1 MKHILTIKRF
11 TRNPAPLA
19 WLALHAAVFVALA
32 VCFVA
37 GRKIFVNT
45 NLFDIL
51 PQSSAAKAAARADD
65 MLTQKSARQFFVLA
79 RCKSFEGAKKAASLF
94 AEELLKADQ
103 EAAAAD
109 PKNKI
114 FESLSFEAS
123 SLSLDQIFEW
133 QYKNRFLLLDK
144 ETVQKINQGG
154 GVDELKELALQKAFG
169 AFSLT
174 PLEFVDGD
182 PFFLADLELQNLIE
196 RLSNTGTS
204 LALRDGVLAAEYDG
218 EHYVMVRGALTQKG
232 ASVTSK
238 KNGVQTIYDC
248 ANRVAAS
255 SDFGQEKVS
264 FVFSGS
270 PFHSH
275 KSATSAQRQVAAI
288 SALSMLA
295 VVVLLLLVF
304 RSARPLLFSVGAI
317 TLSAAFGL
325 GTELLVF
332 GQIHIL
338 TFVFGTTLIGTC
350 LDYSLHFW
358 TRAYFCQEALLGAQ
372 AMKKIFKGLALSFA
386 STEVCYLIMLLA
398 PFALLKQISVF
409 CFAGILSAFATTVLF
424 YPALSVPQKK
434 LSPAMLNGARFAFPR
449 HLKKILLFAAAG
461 SCLALALFF
470 RQNLRLDND
479 LRKFYTMSGKLLEDE
494 KLSASVMNRKS
505 GARYFIVHA
514 NSADAL
520 LQTEEDFCALLQE
533 EVAAGRLDSFS
544 ATSQFV
550 PSKKSKRA
558 SLAASQKLMEAAPD
572 LQEIF
577 GSEPRDF
584 GPDFLEARALL
595 DAPDDS
601 GMEGVPPYLKD
612 ALETLWLGKIGQEYF
627 SAVFVSGGD
636 AENLKSLAARFGAAE
651 NGGAGA
657 NDGVGANGAAD
668 AQAVCFVDK
677 VGDIAFELNRLTKI
691 MLFLLTAAFAVLI
704 LVLAFF
710 YKPKA
715 LAKVAAVPLLVLL
728 CEAAVIA
735 AFKIPLGFF
744 AVTGIILVFGLGL
757 DYIIYTVESGG
768 DAVNSLAVLLSF
780 ATTALSFGAIAL
792 SSFMPV
798 HIFGTVVF
806 FGLVA
811 AWGAARVLR

>member
-1 MKHILTIKRF
+1 MKANLFSCLKK
-11 TRNPAPLA
+11 NPAPLA

-32 VCFVA
+32 LCLVA
-37 GRKIFVNT
+37 GRRIFVNT

-51 PQSSAAKAAARADD
+51 PQSSEAKAAARADD
-65 MLTQKSARQFFVLA
+65 ALTQKSARQFFVLA
-79 RCKSFEGAKKAASLF
+79 RSKSFEGAKKAASLF

-144 ETVQKINQGG
+144 DTVQKINQGG

-204 LALRDGVLAAEYDG
+204 LALRDGVLAAEYNG

-232 ASVTSK
+232 ASVTSE

-248 ANRVAAS
+248 ANHVAAS

-275 KSATSAQRQVAAI
+275 KSATSAQRQVAVI

-304 RSARPLLFSVGAI
+304 RSARPLLYSVGAI

-358 TRAYFCQEALLGAQ
+358 TRAYFSHEALLGAQ

-424 YPALSVPQKK
+424 YPALSVPQNK

-449 HLKKILLFAAAG
+449 HLKKILLFAVAG
-461 SCLALALFF
+461 TCLALALFF

-505 GARYFIVHA
+505 GARYFIVRA

-520 LQTEEDFCALLQE
+520 LQTEEAFCALLQE
-533 EVAAGRLDSFS
+533 EVAAKRLDSFS

-550 PSKKSKRA
+550 PSKKSKEA

-577 GSEPRDF
+577 GSEARDF
-584 GPDFLEARALL
+584 APDFLEARALL
-595 DAPDDS
+595 EAPDDS

-627 SAVFVSGGD
+627 STVFVSGGD
-636 AENLKSLAARFGAAE
+636 AEGLKSLAARFGAGE
-651 NGGAGA
+651 
-657 NDGVGANGAAD
+657 
-668 AQAVCFVDK
+668 QAVCFVDK

-691 MLFLLTAAFAVLI
+691 MLVLLAAAFVVLI
-704 LVLAFF
+704 LALAFF
-710 YKPKA
+710 YKPRA

-728 CEAAVIA
+728 CEATVIA

-806 FGLVA
+806 FGLVG
-811 AWGAARVLR
+811 AWAAARILR

>member
-1 MKHILTIKRF
+1 MKAKLFSCLKKS
-11 TRNPAPLA
+11 PAPLA
-19 WLALHAAVFVALA
+19 WLALHAAVFLALA
-32 VCFVA
+32 LCFAA

-51 PQSSAAKAAARADD
+51 PQSSEANAAARADD
-65 MLTQKSARQFFVLA
+65 ALTQKSARQFFVLA

-94 AEELLKADQ
+94 AEELLKADK

-123 SLSLDQIFEW
+123 SFSLDQIFEW

-204 LALRDGVLAAEYDG
+204 LALRDGVLTAEYNG

-238 KNGVQTIYDC
+238 NNGVQTIYDC
-248 ANRVAAS
+248 AHRVAAS
-255 SDFGQEKVS
+255 NNFGQEEVS

-275 KSATSAQRQVAAI
+275 KSATSAQRQVAVI

-461 SCLALALFF
+461 TCLALALFF

-505 GARYFIVHA
+505 GARYFIVRA
-514 NSADAL
+514 KSADAL
-520 LQTEEDFCALLQE
+520 LQTEEAFCALLQE
-533 EVAAGRLDSFS
+533 EVAAKRLDSFS

-550 PSKKSKRA
+550 PSKKSKSA

-577 GSEPRDF
+577 GSEARDF
-584 GPDFLEARALL
+584 APDFLEARALL

-636 AENLKSLAARFGAAE
+636 AENLKSLAARFGAGE
-651 NGGAGA
+651 
-657 NDGVGANGAAD
+657 
-668 AQAVCFVDK
+668 QAVCFVDK

-691 MLFLLTAAFAVLI
+691 MLILLAAAFVVLI
-704 LVLAFF
+704 LALAFF

-735 AFKIPLGFF
+735 ALKIPLGFF

-811 AWGAARVLR
+811 AWGSSRLLGGE

>member
-1 MKHILTIKRF
+1 MKANLFSCLKK
-11 TRNPAPLA
+11 NPAPLA
-19 WLALHAAVFVALA
+19 WLALHAAVFLALA
-32 VCFVA
+32 ICFVA

-51 PQSSAAKAAARADD
+51 PQSSEAKAAARADD
-65 MLTQKSARQFFVLA
+65 ALTQKSARQFFVLA

-103 EAAAAD
+103 EAAAAE

-248 ANRVAAS
+248 ARRVTAS
-255 SDFGQEKVS
+255 NDFGKEKVS

-449 HLKKILLFAAAG
+449 HLKKILLFAVAG
-461 SCLALALFF
+461 TCLALALFF

-505 GARYFIVHA
+505 GARYFIVRA
-514 NSADAL
+514 KSADAL
-520 LQTEEDFCALLQE
+520 LQTEEAFCVLLQE

-550 PSKKSKRA
+550 PSKKSKSA
-558 SLAASQKLMEAAPD
+558 SLAASQKLMEAAPE

-577 GSEPRDF
+577 GSEARDF
-584 GPDFLEARALL
+584 APDFLEARALL
-595 DAPDDS
+595 DTPDDS

-636 AENLKSLAARFGAAE
+636 AEGLKSLAARFGA
-651 NGGAGA
+651 NGT
-657 NDGVGANGAAD
+657 AD
-668 AQAVCFVDK
+668 AQAVYFVDK

-691 MLFLLTAAFAVLI
+691 MLVLLAAAFVVLI
-704 LVLAFF
+704 LALAFF

-811 AWGAARVLR
+811 AWGAARVLK

>member
-1 MKHILTIKRF
+1 MKANLFSCLKK
-11 TRNPAPLA
+11 NPAPLA
-19 WLALHAAVFVALA
+19 WLALHAAVFLALA
-32 VCFVA
+32 ICFVA

-51 PQSSAAKAAARADD
+51 PQSSEAKAAARADD
-65 MLTQKSARQFFVLA
+65 ALTQKSARQFFVLA

-103 EAAAAD
+103 EAAAAE

-204 LALRDGVLAAEYDG
+204 LALRDGVLAAEYNG

-255 SDFGQEKVS
+255 SDFGQEKIS

-449 HLKKILLFAAAG
+449 HLKKILLFAVAG
-461 SCLALALFF
+461 TCLALALFF

-505 GARYFIVHA
+505 GARYFIVRA
-514 NSADAL
+514 KSADAL
-520 LQTEEDFCALLQE
+520 LQTEEAFCVLLQE

-550 PSKKSKRA
+550 PSKKSKSA
-558 SLAASQKLMEAAPD
+558 SLAASQKLMEAAPE

-577 GSEPRDF
+577 GSEARDF
-584 GPDFLEARALL
+584 APDFLEARALL

-636 AENLKSLAARFGAAE
+636 AEGLKSLAARFGA
-651 NGGAGA
+651 NGT
-657 NDGVGANGAAD
+657 AD
-668 AQAVCFVDK
+668 AQAVYFVDK

-691 MLFLLTAAFAVLI
+691 MLVLLAAAFVVLI
-704 LVLAFF
+704 LALAFF

-811 AWGAARVLR
+811 AWGAARVLK

>member
-1 MKHILTIKRF
+1 MKANLFSCLKK
-11 TRNPAPLA
+11 NPAPLA
-19 WLALHAAVFVALA
+19 WLALHAAVFLALA
-32 VCFVA
+32 ICLAA

-51 PQSSAAKAAARADD
+51 PQSSEAKAAARADD
-65 MLTQKSARQFFVLA
+65 ALTQKSARQFFVLA

-94 AEELLKADQ
+94 AQELLKADQ

-114 FESLSFEAS
+114 FESISFEAS

-182 PFFLADLELQNLIE
+182 PFFLADLELQNLIG

-255 SDFGQEKVS
+255 NDFGQEKVS

-275 KSATSAQRQVAAI
+275 KSATSAQRQVAVI

-358 TRAYFCQEALLGAQ
+358 TRAYFSHEALLGAQ

-505 GARYFIVHA
+505 GARYFIVRA
-514 NSADAL
+514 KSADAL
-520 LQTEEDFCALLQE
+520 LQTEEAFCALLQE

-550 PSKKSKRA
+550 PSKKSKEA
-558 SLAASQKLMEAAPD
+558 SFEASKKLMEAAPE

-577 GSEPRDF
+577 GSEARDF
-584 GPDFLEARALL
+584 APDFLEARALL
-595 DAPDDS
+595 ESADDS

-636 AENLKSLAARFGAAE
+636 AENLKSLAERFGAGE
-651 NGGAGA
+651 
-657 NDGVGANGAAD
+657 
-668 AQAVCFVDK
+668 QAVCFVDK

-691 MLFLLTAAFAVLI
+691 MLVLLAAAFVVLI

-710 YKPKA
+710 YKPRA

-811 AWGAARVLR
+811 AWAAARVLR

>member
-1 MKHILTIKRF
+1 M
-11 TRNPAPLA
+11 
-19 WLALHAAVFVALA
+19 
-32 VCFVA
+32 
-37 GRKIFVNT
+37 
-45 NLFDIL
+45 
-51 PQSSAAKAAARADD
+51 ARADD
-65 MLTQKSARQFFVLA
+65 ALTQKSARQFFVLA

-109 PKNKI
+109 SKNKI
-114 FESLSFEAS
+114 FESISFEAS

-204 LALRDGVLAAEYDG
+204 LALRDGVLAAEHDG
-218 EHYVMVRGALTQKG
+218 AHYVMVRGALTQKG

-255 SDFGQEKVS
+255 NDFGQEGEQDVS

-358 TRAYFCQEALLGAQ
+358 TRAYFSQEALLGAQ

-409 CFAGILSAFATTVLF
+409 CFAGIFSAFATTVLF
-424 YPALSVPQKK
+424 YPALAVPQKK
-434 LSPAMLNGARFAFPR
+434 VPLTMLNGAKFALSGK
-449 HLKKILLFAAAG
+449 LKKIFLFVVAG
-461 SCLALALFF
+461 TCLALALFF
-470 RQNLRLDND
+470 SQNLRLDND

-505 GARYFIVHA
+505 GARYFIVRA

-520 LQTEEDFCALLQE
+520 LQTEEAFCSGLQE
-533 EVAAGRLDSFS
+533 EVAAKRLDSFS

-558 SLAASQKLMEAAPD
+558 SLAASQKLMEAAPE

-577 GSEPRDF
+577 GSEARDF
-584 GPDFLEARALL
+584 APDFLEARALL
-595 DAPDDS
+595 EAEDDS

-636 AENLKSLAARFGAAE
+636 AENLKSLAARFGAGE
-651 NGGAGA
+651 
-657 NDGVGANGAAD
+657 
-668 AQAVCFVDK
+668 QSVCFVDK

-691 MLFLLTAAFAVLI
+691 MLVLLAAAFVVLI
-704 LVLAFF
+704 FALAFF

-728 CEAAVIA
+728 CEAAVIE

-768 DAVNSLAVLLSF
+768 DKVNSLAVLLSF

-811 AWGAARVLR
+811 AWAAARVLR

>member
-1 MKHILTIKRF
+1 MKANLFSCLKK
-11 TRNPAPLA
+11 NPAPLA

-32 VCFVA
+32 ICLVA

-51 PQSSAAKAAARADD
+51 PQSSGVKAAARADD
-65 MLTQKSARQFFVLA
+65 ALTQKSARQFFVLA

-204 LALRDGVLAAEYDG
+204 LALRDGVLAAKYNG

-255 SDFGQEKVS
+255 NDFGQEEVS

-275 KSATSAQRQVAAI
+275 KSATSAQRQVAVI

-434 LSPAMLNGARFAFPR
+434 LSPAMLNGARFVFPR

-505 GARYFIVHA
+505 GARYFIVRA

-520 LQTEEDFCALLQE
+520 LQTEEAFCALLQD
-533 EVAAGRLDSFS
+533 EVAAKRLDSFS
-544 ATSQFV
+544 AASQFV
-550 PSKKSKRA
+550 PSKKSKEA

-584 GPDFLEARALL
+584 APDFLEARALL
-595 DAPDDS
+595 EAADDS
-601 GMEGVPPYLKD
+601 GMESVPPYLKD

-636 AENLKSLAARFGAAE
+636 AENLKSLAARFGAGE
-651 NGGAGA
+651 L
-657 NDGVGANGAAD
+657 GANGAAE

-691 MLFLLTAAFAVLI
+691 MLVLLAAAFVVLI
-704 LVLAFF
+704 LALAFF

-811 AWGAARVLR
+811 AWGAARVLK

>member
-1 MKHILTIKRF
+1 MKANLFSCLKK
-11 TRNPAPLA
+11 NPAPFA
-19 WLALHAAVFVALA
+19 WLALHAAVFLALA
-32 VCFVA
+32 ICLVA

-51 PQSSAAKAAARADD
+51 PQSSEAKAAARADD
-65 MLTQKSARQFFVLA
+65 ALTQKSARQFFVLA

-255 SDFGQEKVS
+255 NDFGQEKVS

-275 KSATSAQRQVAAI
+275 KSATSAQRQVAVI

-304 RSARPLLFSVGAI
+304 RSARPLLFSVGAV

-434 LSPAMLNGARFAFPR
+434 LSPAMLNGAKFALSG

-505 GARYFIVHA
+505 GARYFIVRA
-514 NSADAL
+514 KSADAL
-520 LQTEEDFCALLQE
+520 LQTEEAFCALLQE

-550 PSKKSKRA
+550 PSKKSKSA

-572 LQEIF
+572 LQKIF

-584 GPDFLEARALL
+584 APDFLEARALL
-595 DAPDDS
+595 EAADDS

-627 SAVFVSGGD
+627 STVFVSGGN
-636 AENLKSLAARFGAAE
+636 AENLKSLAARFGAGE
-651 NGGAGA
+651 L
-657 NDGVGANGAAD
+657 GANGAAE

-691 MLFLLTAAFAVLI
+691 MLVLLAAAFAVLI
-704 LVLAFF
+704 FALAFF

-768 DAVNSLAVLLSF
+768 DAVNSFAVLLSF

-811 AWGAARVLR
+811 AWGAARVLK

>member
-1 MKHILTIKRF
+1 MKANLFSCLKKS
-11 TRNPAPLA
+11 PALLA
-19 WLALHAAVFVALA
+19 WLALHAAVFLALA
-32 VCFVA
+32 ICFVA

-51 PQSSAAKAAARADD
+51 PQSSEAKAAARADD
-65 MLTQKSARQFFVLA
+65 ALTQKSARQFFVLA

-248 ANRVAAS
+248 ARRVAAS
-255 SDFGQEKVS
+255 SDFGNEGGQDVS

-275 KSATSAQRQVAAI
+275 KSATSAQRQVAVI

-358 TRAYFCQEALLGAQ
+358 TRAYFCQDALLGAQ

-434 LSPAMLNGARFAFPR
+434 LSLTMLNGARFVLSG
-449 HLKKILLFAAAG
+449 HLKKILLFAVAG
-461 SCLALALFF
+461 TCLALAFFF

-505 GARYFIVHA
+505 GARYFIVRA

-520 LQTEEDFCALLQE
+520 LQTEEDFCVLLQE

-550 PSKKSKRA
+550 PSKKSKEA

-577 GSEPRDF
+577 GSEARDF
-584 GPDFLEARALL
+584 ASDFLEARALL
-595 DAPDDS
+595 EAADDS
-601 GMEGVPPYLKD
+601 GMEGIPPYLKD

-636 AENLKSLAARFGAAE
+636 AENLKSLAARFGAGE
-651 NGGAGA
+651 QGGA
-657 NDGVGANGAAD
+657 NDGVGPEGAAD
-668 AQAVCFVDK
+668 AQAVYFVDK

-691 MLFLLTAAFAVLI
+691 MLVLLAAAFVVLI
-704 LVLAFF
+704 FALAFF

-715 LAKVAAVPLLVLL
+715 LAKVAAVPLLILL

-768 DAVNSLAVLLSF
+768 DAVNSFAVLLSF

-811 AWGAARVLR
+811 AWAAARVLK

>member
-1 MKHILTIKRF
+1 MKAKLFSCLKK
-11 TRNPAPLA
+11 NPAPLA

-51 PQSSAAKAAARADD
+51 PQSSGAKAAARADD
-65 MLTQKSARQFFVLA
+65 ALTQKSARQFFVLA

-248 ANRVAAS
+248 ANRVAALN
-255 SDFGQEKVS
+255 DFGQEKVS

-275 KSATSAQRQVAAI
+275 KSATSAQRQVAVI

-358 TRAYFCQEALLGAQ
+358 THAYFSQEALLGAQ

-434 LSPAMLNGARFAFPR
+434 LSPAMLNGARFTLSG
-449 HLKKILLFAAAG
+449 HLKKILLFAVAG
-461 SCLALALFF
+461 ICLALALFF

-505 GARYFIVHA
+505 GARYFIVRA
-514 NSADAL
+514 KSADAL
-520 LQTEEDFCALLQE
+520 LQTEEAFCALLQE
-533 EVAAGRLDSFS
+533 EVAAKRLDSFS

-558 SLAASQKLMEAAPD
+558 SLEASQKLMEAAPD

-577 GSEPRDF
+577 GSEPRNF
-584 GPDFLEARALL
+584 APDFLEARALL
-595 DAPDDS
+595 EAADDS

-636 AENLKSLAARFGAAE
+636 AENLKSLAARFGAGE
-651 NGGAGA
+651 L
-657 NDGVGANGAAD
+657 GANGAAE

-691 MLFLLTAAFAVLI
+691 MLVLLAAAFVVLI
-704 LVLAFF
+704 LALAFF

-768 DAVNSLAVLLSF
+768 DAVNSIAVLLSF

-811 AWGAARVLR
+811 AWAAARVLK

>member
-1 MKHILTIKRF
+1 MKANLFSCLKK
-11 TRNPAPLA
+11 NPAPFA

-32 VCFVA
+32 ICLVA

-51 PQSSAAKAAARADD
+51 PQSSEAKAAARADD
-65 MLTQKSARQFFVLA
+65 ALTQKSARQFFVLA

-133 QYKNRFLLLDK
+133 QYKNRFLFLDK

-232 ASVTSK
+232 ASLTSK

-248 ANRVAAS
+248 ARRVAAS
-255 SDFGQEKVS
+255 NDFRQEKVS

-358 TRAYFCQEALLGAQ
+358 TRAYFSQEALLGAQ

-434 LSPAMLNGARFAFPR
+434 LSPAMQNGVRFAFPR

-461 SCLALALFF
+461 TCLALAIFF

-505 GARYFIVHA
+505 GARYFIVRA
-514 NSADAL
+514 KSADAL

-544 ATSQFV
+544 AASQFV
-550 PSKKSKRA
+550 PSKKSKKA

-577 GSEPRDF
+577 GSEARDF
-584 GPDFLEARALL
+584 APDFLEARVLL
-595 DAPDDS
+595 EAADDS

-627 SAVFVSGGD
+627 STVFVSGGD
-636 AENLKSLAARFGAAE
+636 AENLKSLAARFGAGE
-651 NGGAGA
+651 L
-657 NDGVGANGAAD
+657 GANGAAD

-691 MLFLLTAAFAVLI
+691 MLVLLAAAFVVLI
-704 LVLAFF
+704 FALAFF

-811 AWGAARVLR
+811 AWGAARILK

>member
-1 MKHILTIKRF
+1 MKANLFSCLKK
-11 TRNPAPLA
+11 NPAPLA

-32 VCFVA
+32 ICFVA

-51 PQSSAAKAAARADD
+51 PQSSAAKAMARADD
-65 MLTQKSARQFFVLA
+65 ALTQKSARQFFVLA
-79 RCKSFEGAKKAASLF
+79 RSKSFEGAKKAASLF

-103 EAAAAD
+103 EAAAD

-114 FESLSFEAS
+114 FESISFEAS

-204 LALRDGVLAAEYDG
+204 LALRDGVLAAEYNG

-238 KNGVQTIYDC
+238 KSGVQTIYDC

-255 SDFGQEKVS
+255 NNFGQEGGQDVS

-358 TRAYFCQEALLGAQ
+358 TRAYFSQEALLGAQ

-449 HLKKILLFAAAG
+449 HLKKILLFAVAG
-461 SCLALALFF
+461 TCLALAIFF

-505 GARYFIVHA
+505 GARYFIVRA

-520 LQTEEDFCALLQE
+520 LQTEEAFCALLQE

-544 ATSQFV
+544 AASQFV

-577 GSEPRDF
+577 GSEARDF
-584 GPDFLEARALL
+584 APDFLEARALL
-595 DAPDDS
+595 DVPDDL

-636 AENLKSLAARFGAAE
+636 AENLKSLAARFGAGE
-651 NGGAGA
+651 L
-657 NDGVGANGAAD
+657 GANGAAD
-668 AQAVCFVDK
+668 AQAVCFVNK

-691 MLFLLTAAFAVLI
+691 MLVLLAAAFVVLI
-704 LVLAFF
+704 LALAFF

-735 AFKIPLGFF
+735 ALKIPLGFF

-811 AWGAARVLR
+811 AWAAARVLK